1 MKTVNYMSGIA
12 EAPMSFRFRPSDF
25 DRRPA
30 HDDGIIR
37 CEARRTQATWNDGTR
52 QLVTGK
58 EPRRG
63 TCASS
68 EQRSARSIPRHTI
81 LAVLAKTGRTRLF
94 RSRLVQRE
102 SFLKL
107 E

>member
-1 MKTVNYMSGIA
+1 MKTVNYRSRPA
-12 EAPMSFRFRPSDF
+12 QAPTSFRFRPSDF

-58 EPRRG
+58 
-63 TCASS
+63 S
-68 EQRSARSIPRHTI
+68 RSTAPAHPANSAALEAFRVARSC
-81 LAVLAKTGRTRLF
+81 VLANTRVGLDF
-94 RSRLVQRE
+94 AGAGSCSERPL
-102 SFLKL
+102 
-107 E
+107 